1 MSQTPAAGGDAGVD
15 GQLTTRGGLRIG
27 RKVRVSGSATA
38 EALAN
43 ELASTRGS
51 RGHRQALER
60 LNGAMAVFTAALFG
74 RESTLDDTAL
84 GAALSEGPGILRQ
97 LKKENLWAVRKF
109 KSMTQAAGQLGT
121 RAWSR

>member
-1 MSQTPAAGGDAGVD
+1 MT
-15 GQLTTRGGLRIG
+15 
-27 RKVRVSGSATA
+27 
-38 EALAN
+38 
-43 ELASTRGS
+43 
-51 RGHRQALER
+51 
-60 LNGAMAVFTAALFG
+60 VFTAALFG